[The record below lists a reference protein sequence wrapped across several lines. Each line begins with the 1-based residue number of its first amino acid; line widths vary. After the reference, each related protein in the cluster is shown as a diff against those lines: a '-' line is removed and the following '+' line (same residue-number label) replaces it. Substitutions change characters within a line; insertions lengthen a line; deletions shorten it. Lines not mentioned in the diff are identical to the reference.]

1 MPVENPR
8 RSGPGSP
15 APFLSETY
23 RERPQGE
30 KKPWT
35 KYSPGRNCPLVHDL
49 PQYQHV
55 NWPCLRDPRAL
66 GRPIWAGLRDPEP
79 SIREPTP
86 AAPAD
91 LGRDPRALGRDP
103 RTGAPEPIEAERS

>member
-15 APFLSETY
+15 APFSSETY
-23 RERPQGE
+23 RERLQGE
-30 KKPWT
+30 II
-35 KYSPGRNCPLVHDL
+35 SEIGIELRPLVHDL

-55 NWPCLRDPRAL
+55 NWARLRDPRAP
-66 GRPIWAGLRDPEP
+66 GPPIWAGLRDPEP
-79 SIREPTP
+79 SIREPMP

-91 LGRDPRALGRDP
+91 LDRDPRAPDRDP
-103 RTGAPEPIEAERS
+103 RTGAPGTIEAVC